1 MREWKRVTR
10 AHMTPLAKNNLAAPN
25 IQLGDRGSLSNRIL
39 LGSQLS
45 LEISFFPGEEI
56 HLMLQAHRDGL
67 HKKNNNNKNND
78 KNDDHGGDVFF
89 YYYYL

>member
-1 MREWKRVTR
+1 
-10 AHMTPLAKNNLAAPN
+10 MTPLAKNNLAAPN

-89 YYYYL
+89 IIIIFSIFVVL